1 MPILRALLSPFAL
14 LGVAV
19 ILALT
24 AVAALVAGILIAPWY
39 SLREKKPAPEPTVPL
54 TGKLN

>member
-19 ILALT
+19 ILALA
-24 AVAALVAGILIAPWY
+24 AVAALVAGLLIAPWY
-39 SLREKKPAPEPTVPL
+39 SLREKKLAHDSTVPL
-54 TGKLN
+54 TEKFN